1 MLRGCHI
8 RHYCYT
14 LHPGD
19 TLSPVWVPVLVF
31 LVTGAV
37 TYFIGS
43 SWGAWALMMPVAIPL
58 AVTTGAAIPLTAAA
72 VLSGGTFGD
81 VTSPVSGMTAMS
93 AGAAEADHM
102 KYVRAMTP
110 YNMTAAVMAAGLF
123 AVVPFFL
130 S

>member
-1 MLRGCHI
+1 MELI
-8 RHYCYT
+8 RST
-14 LHPGD
+14 LGG
-19 TLSPVWVPVLVF
+19 TLSATWVPVLIF
-31 LVTGAV
+31 IVTGAV

-43 SWGAWALMMPVAIPL
+43 SWGAWALMMPIAIPL
-58 AVTTGAAIPLTAAA
+58 AVTTGGSVPIAVAV

-110 YNMTAAVMAAGLF
+110 YNVIAASLAAGLF
-123 AVVPFFL
+123 LLIPFL
-130 S
+130 SS